1 MAQRFAGRGSHAV
14 LRLVPQNAAQ
24 QSNRR
29 GAQKRERRTAKAY
42 IAQIKSMDFA
52 ILIVTLALVC
62 FGLVMVFSSSYY
74 YADLKHGDGLYY
86 FKKQVIGAV
95 LGFVVMI
102 ILINFNYRR
111 LEKLKWIILIGSV
124 VLLGLV
130 LVPGVGVNLNEA
142 SRWLNI
148 GGISVQPAEIA
159 KFALILFM
167 ASYLAQ
173 NQKNIHKF
181 RVGVLPML
189 VLVGLFCGL
198 IILQPNFST
207 VINICLLAFVLLY
220 AGGVRTAHLI
230 PLAIVAVAV
239 LVYVMTSAD
248 YRLQRYQVFLDPWA
262 DPLGAGYQLVQSLY
276 AIGAGG
282 FFGSGLG
289 ASRQKLLF
297 LPYGESDFI
306 FSIIA
311 EELGF
316 FGVIVL
322 LALFGI
328 LIWRGIKV
336 AINCP
341 DLFGSL
347 LAVGIV
353 SMVGIQVIINI
364 AVATGSI
371 PPTGVP
377 LPFISAGLSSL
388 IIFMASIGL
397 LLNIS
402 RFGKKT

>member
-1 MAQRFAGRGSHAV
+1 MAERTARGGYGRARQPASRGA
-14 LRLVPQNAAQ
+14 AAQ
-24 QSNRR
+24 TQASAGGRR
-29 GAQKRERRTAKAY
+29 EHRTAKTY

-52 ILIVTLALVC
+52 ILLTTLALVC

-74 YADLKHGDGLYY
+74 YAELRYGDGLFY

-95 LGFVVMI
+95 IGFIVMV

-111 LEKLKWIILIGSV
+111 LEKLKWLILIVSIG
-124 VLLGLV
+124 LLGLV
-130 LVPGVGVNLNEA
+130 LVPGVGVTLNEA

-148 GGISVQPAEIA
+148 AGISIQPAEIG
-159 KFALILFM
+159 KFALVLFM

-173 NQKNIHKF
+173 NQKSVHKF
-181 RVGVLPML
+181 RVGVFPML
-189 VLVGLFCGL
+189 ILVGLFCGL

-207 VINICLLAFVLLY
+207 VINICLLSFVLLY
-220 AGGVRTAHLI
+220 AGGVRIRHLI
-230 PLAIVAVAV
+230 PIVLAAVVV
-239 LVYVMTSAD
+239 LVYVLTSAD
-248 YRLQRYQVFLDPWA
+248 YRMQRYQVFLDPWA
-262 DPLGAGYQLVQSLY
+262 DPQDAGYQLVQSLY

-282 FFGSGLG
+282 FFGTGLG

-316 FGVIVL
+316 LGVIVVL
-322 LALFGI
+322 LLFAI

-353 SMVGIQVIINI
+353 SMVGIQAIINI

-397 LLNIS
+397 LLSVS
-402 RFGKKT
+402 RFAKKT